1 MKTLDL
7 TRQHITLE
15 ELLKLAAAGSVRI
28 LSADGHAFI
37 LEDADDFDKEVQLLG
52 KSKKFQRF
60 LKERSKETATTSL
73 EDYRR
78 SLDESATDAAGNRSA
93 TQKGTLKSIL

>member
-7 TRQHITLE
+7 TRKQITLE
-15 ELLKLAAAGSVRI
+15 ELLKLASVGPVRI
-28 LSADGHAFI
+28 VAADGHAFV

-52 KSKKFQRF
+52 KSRKFRRF
-60 LKERSKETATTSL
+60 LKERSQEAATTSL

-78 SLDESATDAAGNRSA
+78 SLD
-93 TQKGTLKSIL
+93 